1 MIWVKITA
9 SEKDLE
15 SRGYKPLV
23 SGDIYQAEFSPI
35 LVNGTRFTS
44 AFYYDVF
51 FGDEYVIKGVWC
63 GRLKVLTIDE
73 VREYQ
78 LNELGI

>member
-15 SRGYKPLV
+15 IHGYKPLV
-23 SGDIYQAEFSPI
+23 SGDIYQAEFS
-35 LVNGTRFTS
+35 TS
-44 AFYYDVF
+44 TFYYDVF
-51 FGDEYVIKGVWC
+51 FNDEYVIRGVWC
-63 GRLKVLTIDE
+63 GRLKVLKIDE

>member
-15 SRGYKPLV
+15 IHGYKPLV
-23 SGDIYQAEFSPI
+23 SGDIYQAEFST
-35 LVNGTRFTS
+35 GTS

-51 FGDEYVIKGVWC
+51 FGEYVIRGVWC
-63 GRLKVLTIDE
+63 GRLKVLKIDE